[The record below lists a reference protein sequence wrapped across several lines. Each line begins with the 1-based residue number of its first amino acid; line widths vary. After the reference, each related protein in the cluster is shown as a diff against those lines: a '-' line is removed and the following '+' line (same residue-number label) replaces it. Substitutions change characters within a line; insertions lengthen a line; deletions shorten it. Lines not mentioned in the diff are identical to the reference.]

1 MLKRRKSTTF
11 KIVKWIVFA
20 VFCIYAISLL
30 VPFLWMLMNSFK
42 SAGDYNSGNFF
53 GLPKEWKFDNII
65 EVLKYRVNGETVDGE
80 VVGGQTIFSMLCM
93 SIITTVLGTFLNV
106 GLSAISAYCVAKYNF
121 PGKKFIL
128 GAAIF
133 TMVVPIVGTLA
144 AQIKMMEFF
153 RIDDSLLGVL
163 FLYSGCFG
171 FNFIMLHSSFQT
183 ISWSYAEAA
192 QIDGANR
199 FQILFKVMIPLAKGP
214 IIAVSILQAIV
225 LWNDYSTPLLFLGD
239 KTTLAVGLYQLQND
253 PEFAAHQPPM
263 LFASVMLIVIPVVIL
278 FACFQKTII
287 KNTVAGG
294 LKG

>member
-1 MLKRRKSTTF
+1 MLKRNKHSAY
-11 KIVKWIVFA
+11 KVVKWIVFA
-20 VFCIYAISLL
+20 IFVLYAISLL
-30 VPFLWMLMNSFK
+30 APFLWMLLNTFK
-42 SAGDYNSGNFF
+42 SNGEYNAGNFF
-53 GLPKEWKFDNII
+53 GFPKEWKFDNII
-65 EVLKYRVNGETVDGE
+65 EVLKFEIQ
-80 VVGGQTIFSMLCM
+80 GQTVLSMLLM
-93 SIITTVLGTFLNV
+93 SIVTTVLGTVINV

-121 PGKKFIL
+121 PGKKLIL

-133 TMVVPIVGTLA
+133 TMVVPIVGTLP
-144 AQIKMMEFF
+144 AQVKMMDFL
-153 RIDDSLLGVL
+153 RINNSLIGVL

-171 FNFIMLHSSFQT
+171 FNFIMLHSSFET

-199 FQILFKVMIPLAKGP
+199 FQILFRVMLPLAKGP

-225 LWNDYSTPLLFLGD
+225 IWNDYSTPFLFMGNL
-239 KTTLAVGLYQLQND
+239 KTLAVGLQELQSAANGNY
-253 PEFAAHQPPM
+253 PLQFAG
-263 LFASVMLIVIPVVIL
+263 VMVAVIPIAIL

>member
-1 MLKRRKSTTF
+1 MLKRNKHSAY
-11 KIVKWIVFA
+11 KVVKWIVFA
-20 VFCIYAISLL
+20 IFVLYAISLL
-30 VPFLWMLMNSFK
+30 APFLWMLLNTFK
-42 SAGDYNSGNFF
+42 SNGEYNAGNFF
-53 GLPKEWKFDNII
+53 GFPKEWKFDNII
-65 EVLKYRVNGETVDGE
+65 EVLKFEIQ
-80 VVGGQTIFSMLCM
+80 GQTVLSMLLM
-93 SIITTVLGTFLNV
+93 SIVTTVLGTVINV

-121 PGKKFIL
+121 PGKKLIL

-133 TMVVPIVGTLA
+133 TMVVPIVGTLP
-144 AQIKMMEFF
+144 AQVKMMDFL
-153 RIDDSLLGVL
+153 RINNSLIGVF

-171 FNFIMLHSSFQT
+171 FNFIMLHSSFET

-199 FQILFKVMIPLAKGP
+199 FQILFRVMLPLAKGP

-225 LWNDYSTPLLFLGD
+225 IWNDYSTPFLFMGNL
-239 KTTLAVGLYQLQND
+239 KTLAVGLQELQSAANGNY
-253 PEFAAHQPPM
+253 PLQFAG
-263 LFASVMLIVIPVVIL
+263 VMVAVIPIAIL

>member
-1 MLKRRKSTTF
+1 MLKRNKHSAY
-11 KIVKWIVFA
+11 KVVKWIVFA
-20 VFCIYAISLL
+20 IFVLYAISLL
-30 VPFLWMLMNSFK
+30 APFLWMLLNTFK
-42 SAGDYNSGNFF
+42 SNGEYNAGNFF
-53 GLPKEWKFDNII
+53 GFPKEWKFDNII
-65 EVLKYRVNGETVDGE
+65 EVLKFEIQ
-80 VVGGQTIFSMLCM
+80 GQTVLSMLLM
-93 SIITTVLGTFLNV
+93 SIVTTVLGTVINV

-121 PGKKFIL
+121 PGKKLIL

-133 TMVVPIVGTLA
+133 TMVVPIVGTLP
-144 AQIKMMEFF
+144 AQVKMMDFL
-153 RIDDSLLGVL
+153 RINNSLIGVL

-171 FNFIMLHSSFQT
+171 FNFIMLHSSFET

-199 FQILFKVMIPLAKGP
+199 FQILFRVMLPLAKGP

-225 LWNDYSTPLLFLGD
+225 IWNDYSTPFLFMGNLKTLGIGLQKL
-239 KTTLAVGLYQLQND
+239 KTAAIGNYPLQ
-253 PEFAAHQPPM
+253 FAG
-263 LFASVMLIVIPVVIL
+263 VMVAVIPIAIL